1 MLGGAQLERAEVR
14 NGTTVKGGV
23 VEERHDLALGA
34 DGTTCGALMIEYTW
48 GKITG
53 GKPAT

>member
-1 MLGGAQLERAEVR
+1 MERAEVR

-34 DGTTCGALMIEYTW
+34 DGTTCGALMIEYL
-48 GKITG
+48 
-53 GKPAT
+53 